1 MAETQL
7 TILAEQI
14 LGSNPT
20 QAQILRAAVSL
31 AQELVVFNGLSVQQ
45 KEVIIVH
52 VLEKCIQK
60 SALPA
65 DQKAILVQLL
75 DSVIPETLKIILEV
89 SNGEFSL
96 KDIPTTPAGCFA
108 FCTRAVAVLKSDPQ
122 LLSIAEKKLT
132 SLVTGV
138 TDVKVDISG
147 ASVQQLADAV
157 SAKID
162 TAVSVVTDVS
172 GASVASIQQVADTVS
187 AKIETTVSAS
197 VPAPVSALLPPPPP
211 APVPPP
217 VEEVIQVVSIPDV
230 SGNLLT
236 PEQANVQGLF
246 LDWTKKE
253 PSNQTPSL

>member
-20 QAQILRAAVSL
+20 QAQFLRAAVSL

-52 VLEKCIQK
+52 VLEKCVQK
-60 SALPA
+60 SQLPA

-96 KDIPTTPAGCFA
+96 KDIPTTPAGCFS
-108 FCTRAVAVLKSDPQ
+108 FCTRAIAVLKSDPQ
-122 LLSIAEKKLT
+122 LLAIAEKKLT

-138 TDVKVDISG
+138 TDIKVDISG
-147 ASVQQLADAV
+147 ASVQLADAV
-157 SAKID
+157 SAKLD
-162 TAVSVVTDVS
+162 AVVSVVSDVS
-172 GASVASIQQVADTVS
+172 GSSVSVVSVVSDVS
-187 AKIETTVSAS
+187 AKIETVVSA
-197 VPAPVSALLPPPPP
+197 PAPAP
-211 APVPPP
+211 A
-217 VEEVIQVVSIPDV
+217 EEVIQVVSSNVLDV
-230 SGNLLT
+230 SGNLTLT
-236 PEQANVQGLF
+236 PEQANVKGLF
-246 LDWTKKE
+246 LDWAKKE
-253 PSNQTPSL
+253 PSL

>member
-20 QAQILRAAVSL
+20 QALFLRAAVSL

-52 VLEKCIQK
+52 VLEKCVQK
-60 SALPA
+60 SQLPA

-96 KDIPTTPAGCFA
+96 KDIPTTPAGCFS
-108 FCTRAVAVLKSDPQ
+108 FCTRAITVLKSDPQ
-122 LLSIAEKKLT
+122 LLAIAEKKLT

-147 ASVQQLADAV
+147 ASVQLADAV
-157 SAKID
+157 SAKLD
-162 TAVSVVTDVS
+162 AVVSVVSGSSVSVVSVVSDVS
-172 GASVASIQQVADTVS
+172 GSSVSVQQVADVVS
-187 AKIETTVSAS
+187 AKIETVVS
-197 VPAPVSALLPPPPP
+197 VPAPVP
-211 APVPPP
+211 A
-217 VEEVIQVVSIPDV
+217 EEVIQVVSSNVLDV
-230 SGNLLT
+230 SGNLTLT
-236 PEQANVQGLF
+236 PEQANVKGLF
-246 LDWTKKE
+246 LDWAKKE
-253 PSNQTPSL
+253 PSL

>member
-60 SALPA
+60 SEVPA

-108 FCTRAVAVLKSDPQ
+108 FCTRAIAVLKSDPQ
-122 LLSIAEKKLT
+122 LLAIAEKKLT

-147 ASVQQLADAV
+147 VQLADAV
-157 SAKID
+157 SAKLE
-162 TAVSVVTDVS
+162 TVVSTVSIVTDVS
-172 GASVASIQQVADTVS
+172 GASVASVASIQQVVDVVS
-187 AKIETTVSAS
+187 AKIETVVPISA
-197 VPAPVSALLPPPPP
+197 PPL
-211 APVPPP
+211 VPPP
-217 VEEVIQVVSIPDV
+217 VEELIQVISIPDV
-230 SGNLLT
+230 SGNGLT

-253 PSNQTPSL
+253 SSNQIPSI

>member
-20 QAQILRAAVSL
+20 QAVFLRAAVSL
-31 AQELVVFNGLSVQQ
+31 AQELVVFNGLSVKQ

-52 VLEKCIQK
+52 VLEKCVQK
-60 SALPA
+60 SELPA

-96 KDIPTTPAGCFA
+96 KDIPTTSAGCFA
-108 FCTRAVAVLKSDPQ
+108 FCTRAIAVLKSDPQ
-122 LLSIAEKKLT
+122 LLAIAEKKLT

-147 ASVQQLADAV
+147 ASVQLADAV
-157 SAKID
+157 SAKLD
-162 TAVSVVTDVS
+162 TVVSVVSVVTDVS
-172 GASVASIQQVADTVS
+172 GASVASIQQVVDVVS
-187 AKIETTVSAS
+187 APAS
-197 VPAPVSALLPPPPP
+197 IPAPAP
-211 APVPPP
+211 AAAP
-217 VEEVIQVVSIPDV
+217 VEEVIQVVSSNVPDV
-230 SGNLLT
+230 SGNVALT

-253 PSNQTPSL
+253 PSL

>member
-20 QAQILRAAVSL
+20 QAVFLRAAVSL
-31 AQELVVFNGLSVQQ
+31 AQELVVFNGLSVKQ

-52 VLEKCIQK
+52 VLEKCVQK
-60 SALPA
+60 SELPA

-96 KDIPTTPAGCFA
+96 KDIPTTSAGCFA
-108 FCTRAVAVLKSDPQ
+108 FCTRAIAVLKSDPQ
-122 LLSIAEKKLT
+122 LLAIAEKKLT

-147 ASVQQLADAV
+147 ASVQLADAV
-157 SAKID
+157 SAKLD
-162 TAVSVVTDVS
+162 TIVSVVSVVTDVS
-172 GASVASIQQVADTVS
+172 GASVASIQQVVDAVS
-187 AKIETTVSAS
+187 A
-197 VPAPVSALLPPPPP
+197 PAAAAPAQPP
-211 APVPPP
+211 APAARAQPP
-217 VEEVIQVVSIPDV
+217 VEEVIQVVSSNVPDV
-230 SGNLLT
+230 SGNVALT

-253 PSNQTPSL
+253 PSL

>member
-60 SALPA
+60 SEVPA

-108 FCTRAVAVLKSDPQ
+108 FCTRAIAVLKSDPQ
-122 LLSIAEKKLT
+122 LLAIAEKKLT

-147 ASVQQLADAV
+147 VQLADAV
-157 SAKID
+157 SAKLD
-162 TAVSVVTDVS
+162 TVVSVVSVVSVVTDVP
-172 GASVASIQQVADTVS
+172 GASVASVASMQQVVDVVS
-187 AKIETTVSAS
+187 AKIETAVPISA
-197 VPAPVSALLPPPPP
+197 PPL
-211 APVPPP
+211 VPPP
-217 VEEVIQVVSIPDV
+217 VEEVIQVISIPDV
-230 SGNLLT
+230 SGNGLT

-253 PSNQTPSL
+253 SSNQIPSI

>member
-14 LGSNPT
+14 LGSSPT
-20 QAQILRAAVSL
+20 QAQMIRAAVSL

-52 VLEKCIQK
+52 VLEKCVQK

-96 KDIPTTPAGCFA
+96 KDIPTTSAGCFA
-108 FCTRAVAVLKSDPQ
+108 FCTRAIAVLKSDPQ
-122 LLSIAEKKLT
+122 LLAIAEKKLT
-132 SLVTGV
+132 SLATGV
-138 TDVKVDISG
+138 TDVKVDVSG
-147 ASVQQLADAV
+147 SSVQQLADAV

-162 TAVSVVTDVS
+162 TVVTVVTDVSGSVPSIFVVTDVSGSVPSISVVTDVS
-172 GASVASIQQVADTVS
+172 GSPVPVVTQVAFS
-187 AKIETTVSAS
+187 NA
-197 VPAPVSALLPPPPP
+197 
-211 APVPPP
+211 
-217 VEEVIQVVSIPDV
+217 PDV
-230 SGNLLT
+230 SGNALT
-236 PEQANVQGLF
+236 PDQAHVQGLF

-253 PSNQTPSL
+253 SNPAVSV

>member
-20 QAQILRAAVSL
+20 QALFLRAAVSL
-31 AQELVVFNGLSVQQ
+31 AQELVVFNGLSVKQ

-52 VLEKCIQK
+52 VLEKCVQK
-60 SALPA
+60 SELPA

-96 KDIPTTPAGCFA
+96 KDIPTTSAGCFA
-108 FCTRAVAVLKSDPQ
+108 FCTRAIAVLKSDPQ
-122 LLSIAEKKLT
+122 LLAIAEKKLT

-147 ASVQQLADAV
+147 ASVQLADAV
-157 SAKID
+157 SAKLD
-162 TAVSVVTDVS
+162 TVVSVVSVVTDVS
-172 GASVASIQQVADTVS
+172 GASVASIQQVVDVVS
-187 AKIETTVSAS
+187 A
-197 VPAPVSALLPPPPP
+197 PAPAAP
-211 APVPPP
+211 AQPP
-217 VEEVIQVVSIPDV
+217 VEEVIQVASSNVPDV
-230 SGNLLT
+230 SGNIALT

-253 PSNQTPSL
+253 PSL

>member
-20 QAQILRAAVSL
+20 QALFLRAAVSL
-31 AQELVVFNGLSVQQ
+31 AQELVVFNGLSVKQ

-52 VLEKCIQK
+52 VLEKCVQK

-108 FCTRAVAVLKSDPQ
+108 FCTRAIAVLKSDPQ
-122 LLSIAEKKLT
+122 LLAIAEKKLT
-132 SLVTGV
+132 SLVTEV

-147 ASVQQLADAV
+147 ASVQLADAV
-157 SAKID
+157 SAKLD
-162 TAVSVVTDVS
+162 TVVSVVTDIS
-172 GASVASIQQVADTVS
+172 GTSVASVASVASIQQVVDVVS
-187 AKIETTVSAS
+187 AKIETVVS
-197 VPAPVSALLPPPPP
+197 VPASIPAPP
-211 APVPPP
+211 PVPPP
-217 VEEVIQVVSIPDV
+217 VEEVIQVVSSNVPDV
-230 SGNLLT
+230 SGNLALT
-236 PEQANVQGLF
+236 PEEANVKGLF
-246 LDWTKKE
+246 LDWAKKE
-253 PSNQTPSL
+253 PSL

>member
-20 QAQILRAAVSL
+20 QALFLRAAVSL

-52 VLEKCIQK
+52 VLEKCVQK

-96 KDIPTTPAGCFA
+96 KSIPTTSAGCFA
-108 FCTRAVAVLKSDPQ
+108 FCTRAIAVLKSDPQ
-122 LLSIAEKKLT
+122 LLAIAEKKLT

-147 ASVQQLADAV
+147 ASVQLADAV

-162 TAVSVVTDVS
+162 TVVSVVTDVS
-172 GASVASIQQVADTVS
+172 GSSISVQQVADVVS
-187 AKIETTVSAS
+187 AKIETVVS
-197 VPAPVSALLPPPPP
+197 VPALVPPPP
-211 APVPPP
+211 VSPP
-217 VEEVIQVVSIPDV
+217 VEEVIQVVSSNEPDV
-230 SGNLLT
+230 SGNVALT
-236 PEQANVQGLF
+236 PEQANVKGLF

-253 PSNQTPSL
+253 PSL

>member
-108 FCTRAVAVLKSDPQ
+108 FCTRAIAVLKSDPQ
-122 LLSIAEKKLT
+122 LLAIAEKKLT

-138 TDVKVDISG
+138 TDVKVDVSG
-147 ASVQQLADAV
+147 VQLADAV
-157 SAKID
+157 SAKLD
-162 TAVSVVTDVS
+162 TVVTDVP
-172 GASVASIQQVADTVS
+172 VASIQQVVDVVS
-187 AKIETTVSAS
+187 AKIETAVPISA
-197 VPAPVSALLPPPPP
+197 PPL
-211 APVPPP
+211 VPPP
-217 VEEVIQVVSIPDV
+217 VEELIQVISIPDV
-230 SGNLLT
+230 SGNGLT

-253 PSNQTPSL
+253 SSNQIPSI

>member
-20 QAQILRAAVSL
+20 QAVFLRAAVSL

-52 VLEKCIQK
+52 VLEKCVQK
-60 SALPA
+60 SQLPA

-96 KDIPTTPAGCFA
+96 KDIPTTSAGCFA
-108 FCTRAVAVLKSDPQ
+108 FCTRAIAVLKSDPQ
-122 LLSIAEKKLT
+122 LLAIAEKKLT

-147 ASVQQLADAV
+147 ASVQLADAV
-157 SAKID
+157 SAKLD
-162 TAVSVVTDVS
+162 TVVSVVSVVTDVS
-172 GASVASIQQVADTVS
+172 GASVASIQQVVDV
-187 AKIETTVSAS
+187 VS
-197 VPAPVSALLPPPPP
+197 VPA
-211 APVPPP
+211 P
-217 VEEVIQVVSIPDV
+217 VEEVIQVASSNVPDV
-230 SGNLLT
+230 SGNIALT

-253 PSNQTPSL
+253 PSL